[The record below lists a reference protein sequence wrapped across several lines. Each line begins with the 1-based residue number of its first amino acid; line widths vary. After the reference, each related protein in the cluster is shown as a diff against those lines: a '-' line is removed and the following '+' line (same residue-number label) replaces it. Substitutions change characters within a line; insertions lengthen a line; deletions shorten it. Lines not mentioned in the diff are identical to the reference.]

1 MKKAKE
7 RIKELTDLLNYHNRK
22 YYVEDNPEI
31 SDMEYDKL
39 LRELEILEEEN
50 PEYVSSLSPTK
61 RVGGAVLSEFESVVH
76 EVPMESLQDAFNETE
91 IYDFDKRVKNVLSPN
106 GYVVE
111 HKIDGLSVSLEY
123 RNGEFSRG
131 STRGNGLVGEDVTEN
146 LKTVK
151 SIPMKL
157 KDNIPF
163 LEVRGEIFI
172 SKDNFNKINLMREAK
187 EEPLFANPRNAAA
200 GSLRQLDSKIAAE
213 RRLDIFVF
221 NIQQLEGTEITNHLD
236 GLRFLREQGFKVIPD
251 FNLYETI
258 EAAYKRVLEIGE
270 ERGSLYYD
278 IDGAVIKVNDFGQRS
293 LLGSTSKFPKWA
305 IAYKFPAEQKETKI
319 EDIVVQV
326 GRTGAVTPLAIL
338 TPVHV
343 AGTTVS
349 RATLHNYDYIVEKD
363 IKIGDTAVVQKAGDI
378 IPEIVKVCKDKRTG
392 NEIDFK
398 MPEYCAECGARIVRE
413 DGEAA
418 YRCTGMNC
426 PAQRLRHIIHFVSR
440 PAMDIDGIGPSII
453 EQMLEKNLI
462 ETAADLYFI
471 SAEDIAGMDKMGEK
485 SAQNLLASLEKSKS
499 NPLYRLINALGIRHI
514 GEKGAK
520 ILARKY
526 KSLENLMK
534 ASCEELTEIPEIGGI
549 IAKSITDFFA
559 QKQNAEFIEKLKS
572 AGISLEDEESDD
584 VLPKIF
590 EGKTF
595 VLTGTLPT
603 YTRSEASEI
612 IEKYGGKTSSSVS
625 KKTSYV
631 LAGEEAGSKLEKAQN
646 LGVKIITEEEFKKM
660 VSGDEEL

>member
-1 MKKAKE
+1 MEAKK
-7 RIKELTDLLNYHNRK
+7 RIDELTGLLNYHNQK

-39 LRELEILEEEN
+39 LRELEDLEKEY
-50 PEYVSSLSPTK
+50 PEYASELSPTK
-61 RVGGAVLSEFESVVH
+61 RVGGAVLSEFEQVVH
-76 EVPMESLQDAFNETE
+76 DVPMESLQDAFNEEE
-91 IYDFDKRVKNVLSPN
+91 IYDFDKRVKNNLNPS

-123 RNGEFSRG
+123 RNGEFVRG

-157 KDNIPF
+157 KDKIPF
-163 LEVRGEIFI
+163 LEVRGEVFI
-172 SKDNFNKINLMREAK
+172 SKDNFSKINQLREAK
-187 EEPLFANPRNAAA
+187 EESLFANPRNAAA

-213 RRLDIFVF
+213 RRMDIFVF
-221 NIQQLEGTEITNHLD
+221 NIQQVEGIEITNHLS

-251 FNLYETI
+251 FTLYKTI
-258 EAAYKRVLEIGE
+258 KEAYKRVLEIGE

-278 IDGAVIKVNDFGQRS
+278 IDGAVIKVNEFSERRE
-293 LLGSTSKFPKWA
+293 LGSTSKFPKWA

-363 IKIGDTAVVQKAGDI
+363 IKINDTVVVQKAGDI
-378 IPEIVKVCKDKRTG
+378 IPEIVKVCKEKRDG
-392 NEIDFK
+392 SEREFK
-398 MPEYCAECGARIVRE
+398 MPEFCGECGAKIVRE
-413 DGEAA
+413 EGEAA

-453 EQMLEKNLI
+453 EQMLDRGLI
-462 ETAADLYFI
+462 ETAADLY
-471 SAEDIAGMDKMGEK
+471 SLNHADIADMDKMGEK
-485 SAQNLLASLEKSKS
+485 SAQNLMDSLEKSKS
-499 NPLYRLINALGIRHI
+499 NPLYRVINGLGIRHI

-520 ILARKY
+520 ILAHKY
-526 KSLENLMK
+526 KSLDNLRS
-534 ASCEELTEIPEIGGI
+534 APREELTGIPEIGGI
-549 IAKSITDFFA
+549 IAESITDFFA
-559 QKQNAEFIEKLKS
+559 EEQNIIFIEKLKE
-572 AGISLEDEESDD
+572 AGVSLEDKESEENM
-584 VLPKIF
+584 PQIF

-603 YTRSEASEI
+603 YTRGEASEI
-612 IEKYGGKTSSSVS
+612 IEKLGGKTSSSVS
-625 KKTSYV
+625 KKTSFV
-631 LAGEEAGSKLEKAQN
+631 LAGDEAGSKLEKAQN
-646 LGVKIITEEEFKKM
+646 LGITIISEDEFIKM
-660 VSGDEEL
+660 VNGDDEI

>member
-50 PEYVSSLSPTK
+50 PEYASSLSPTK
-61 RVGGAVLSEFESVVH
+61 RVGGAVLSEFESVAH

-251 FNLYETI
+251 FNLYKTI

-462 ETAADLYFI
+462 ETAADLYFT

>member
-61 RVGGAVLSEFESVVH
+61 RVGGAVLSEFESVAH